1 MQQQTKQQPRRGVKI
16 AAGAVVSVLAAWLW
30 AAVSYPGIMY
40 SDSYTRL
47 GIAQQMADGTPL
59 SELGSYLSLLP
70 QFFIAA
76 CLRIAGSAGAYIWLQ
91 AAFFYAVLLAACF
104 TLFKGKAAW
113 AAAVVVLLCPMA
125 AGYAVY
131 WETSVV
137 TTGGLLLLVL
147 LAGDACTRS
156 LSWRRTAGYAVASA
170 ALSFVVVGYRLNA
183 ATAICGVIL
192 LLVIA
197 VLRKKQEA
205 AKAAVLAAALAVG
218 ILAAYKLPKLAGM
231 AQINNGVVGPVW
243 ETACMLDRIGPGN
256 GYDTYLDDL
265 LGEGQTEKLFA
276 VENPEENMY
285 SFADVI
291 PYFDIPWSPHTSG
304 EYMARY
310 TALIRQQP
318 KVFLQMKASMIRH
331 TLGLLPLDEYD
342 YDRNDAM
349 ASYGMQDT
357 AARRTFYNTVTGFI
371 NGWHWGRTP
380 WMVLLTALVLLVLCA
395 AWHCVPTAAVRLLI
409 VAVCYEGAFFITTQS
424 HEFRYWFPALVLL
437 LYSMGLMAAAALQ
450 RWAEHKGE
458 KK

>member
-1 MQQQTKQQPRRGVKI
+1 MQQQTKQRPRRWVK
-16 AAGAVVSVLAAWLW
+16 AAGIAGVSMLAAWLW
-30 AAVSYPGIMY
+30 VAVSCPGIMY

-47 GIAQQMADGTPL
+47 GLARQMAEGTPL

-76 CLRIAGSAGAYIWLQ
+76 CLRVTGSSGAYIWLQ
-91 AAFFYAVLLAACF
+91 AVLFYAVLLAACF

-113 AAAVVVLLCPMA
+113 AAAAVVLLCPMI

-137 TTGGLLLLVL
+137 ATGGLLLLVL
-147 LAGDACTRS
+147 LAGDACTRR

-170 ALSFVVVGYRLNA
+170 ALSFAVVGYRLNA

-197 VLRKKQEA
+197 VLRKKQEPK
-205 AKAAVLAAALAVG
+205 KAAALAAALAVG

-231 AQINNGVVGPVW
+231 TQVNNGVVGPVW
-243 ETACMLDRIGPGN
+243 ETACMLDRIGPGS

-265 LGEGQTEKLFA
+265 LGEGQTEKLFDVA
-276 VENPEENMY
+276 DPEADMY

-310 TALIRQQP
+310 TALIRRQP
-318 KVFLQMKASMIRH
+318 KAFLQMKAAMIRR
-331 TLGLLPLDEYD
+331 TLGTLPLKEYE

-357 AARRTFYNTVTGFI
+357 AARRTFYSVATGFI

-380 WMVLLTALVLLVLCA
+380 WMVLLTAFALLALCA
-395 AWHCVPTAAVRLLI
+395 AWHCVPAPAVRLLV

-437 LYSMGLMAAAALQ
+437 LYSIGLMAAAALHT
-450 RWAEHKGE
+450 WAVHKGE